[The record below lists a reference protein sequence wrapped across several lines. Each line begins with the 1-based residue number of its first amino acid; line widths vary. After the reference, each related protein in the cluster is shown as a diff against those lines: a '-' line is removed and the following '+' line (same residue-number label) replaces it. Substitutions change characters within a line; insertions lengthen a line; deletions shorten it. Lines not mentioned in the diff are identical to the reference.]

1 MPHPKRRHSSTRR
14 DKRRTHDK
22 AEMPTVAN
30 CPVTGA
36 VHLYHRA
43 YYVEGDLYYKGQLV
57 MEGAKA

>member
-22 AEMPTVAN
+22 AVMPNLAK

-36 VHLYHRA
+36 IHVYHRA
-43 YYVEGDLYYKGQLV
+43 YYIDGDLYYKGKLV
-57 MEGAKA
+57 MQGAKD